1 MQTQKIHLSHILL
14 LQLGVVIYTCAGIL
28 GKLASSYEL
37 FSVPFLALYAGEL
50 LVLAIYAVL
59 WQQMIARV
67 ELSVAYANR
76 GMSLLWSSL
85 WAVLLFREHLS
96 PQNLLGIAVVTVGIV
111 LINSE
116 NSPKEVRDES

>member
-1 MQTQKIHLSHILL
+1 MQTRKISLSHILL

-37 FSVPFLALYAGEL
+37 FSVPFLALYAGEI

-85 WAVLLFREHLS
+85 WAVLLFSEYLS
-96 PQNLLGIAVVTVGIV
+96 PQNLLGIAVVTAGII

-116 NSPKEVRDES
+116 SSPKEVHDES